1 MRQLRVKSHQCQ
13 DQQIVSIS
21 CTNDYSSS
29 NEEQTSFDPGWNNQT
44 TQIYSSSIQQAFK
57 YQNGDELD
65 SYITIGKHGTY
76 GTGGYVYEFRGRL
89 SELRNNLSELHQLEW
104 INNQTRAVIIQFNLY
119 NPNVQLFTSITLLIE
134 FLSSSGLSTES
145 YFEPF
150 SFQS

>member
-13 DQQIVSIS
+13 DRQIVSIS
-21 CTNDYSSS
+21 CEDDYSFS
-29 NEEQTSFDPGWNNQT
+29 NEEKTSFDPGWNNQT
-44 TQIYSSSIQQAFK
+44 TQLYSSSIQQAFK

-65 SYITIGKHGTY
+65 SYITKGKHGTY

-119 NPNVQLFTSITLLIE
+119 NPNVQLFTSIKLLIE

-145 YFEPF
+145 HFEPF